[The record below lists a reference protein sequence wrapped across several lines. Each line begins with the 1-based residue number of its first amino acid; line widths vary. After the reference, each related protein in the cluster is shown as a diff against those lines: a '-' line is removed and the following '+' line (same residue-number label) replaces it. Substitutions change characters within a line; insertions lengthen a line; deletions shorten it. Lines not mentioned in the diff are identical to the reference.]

1 MINLNGTILEK
12 HKAAISIS
20 NRGLNYGDA
29 LFETLR
35 VSGGKIYFWED
46 HYFRLMASMRILRM
60 EIPMNFTQEYLEKQI
75 LATIEANGAITGAYR
90 VKILVWR
97 QEGGFYSPTINE
109 IQFSV
114 ACSDLQNPFYLL
126 RQNQYEVELFKDH
139 YITSGLLSTL
149 KTNNKVIN
157 VLGSIYAKENQYDNC
172 LLLNSNK
179 SIVEALNGNLFL
191 VKDCIIKTPPL
202 SDGCLKGVMRKQV
215 IEIFKKSPDY
225 EFIEDTI
232 FSRTKLI
239 QQQDLSALAQCQ
251 QIITLLLTFVERN
264 PGISRIL
271 TGEAIVGEKER
282 LATNVSQMFDKLE
295 AQLKQIL
302 REAEMREG
310 LRTQDTPT
318 VTASMIMAL
327 AEGRIRQ
334 FSRTDFRHPPT
345 QDWASQWSILSP
357 SLMR

>member
-75 LATIEANGAITGAYR
+75 SATIEANGAITGAYR

-157 VLGSIYAKENQYDNC
+157 VLGSIYAKENKYDNC
-172 LLLNSNK
+172 LLLNEK
-179 SIVEALNGNLFL
+179 KQIVEALNGNIFL
-191 VKDCIIKTPPL
+191 VKGDTIKTPPL
-202 SDGCLKGVMRKQV
+202 KDGCLKGIMRKQILDILADLFDYDV
-215 IEIFKKSPDY
+215 QEVSISPFELQKAD
-225 EFIEDTI
+225 EM
-232 FSRTKLI
+232 
-239 QQQDLSALAQCQ
+239 
-251 QIITLLLTFVERN
+251 FV
-264 PGISRIL
+264 
-271 TGEAIVGEKER
+271 
-282 LATNVSQMFDKLE
+282 TNVITGIQSITKYRKKQYTNTIAKELLGKLN
-295 AQLKQIL
+295 AKARL
-302 REAEMREG
+302 G
-310 LRTQDTPT
+310 
-318 VTASMIMAL
+318 
-327 AEGRIRQ
+327 
-334 FSRTDFRHPPT
+334 
-345 QDWASQWSILSP
+345 
-357 SLMR
+357 

>member
-1 MINLNGTILEK
+1 LYR
-12 HKAAISIS
+12 HFASKAQMF
-20 NRGLNYGDA
+20 DA
-29 LFETLR
+29 L
-35 VSGGKIYFWED
+35 I
-46 HYFRLMASMRILRM
+46 
-60 EIPMNFTQEYLEKQI
+60 
-75 LATIEANGAITGAYR
+75 
-90 VKILVWR
+90 
-97 QEGGFYSPTINE
+97 
-109 IQFSV
+109 
-114 ACSDLQNPFYLL
+114 
-126 RQNQYEVELFKDH
+126 
-139 YITSGLLSTL
+139 
-149 KTNNKVIN
+149 
-157 VLGSIYAKENQYDNC
+157 
-172 LLLNSNK
+172 
-179 SIVEALNGNLFL
+179 
-191 VKDCIIKTPPL
+191 
-202 SDGCLKGVMRKQV
+202 
-215 IEIFKKSPDY
+215 